1 MTDPQRSLENLAAVV
16 EQAAGMAQRVG
27 QGANVP
33 PVAVQGCDGGLRV
46 IAAPPGF
53 IKVEIRDP
61 RVLQRGSDEVSREI
75 GRAANEALHRLRHSM
90 TTAAPVDPAAVAEEF
105 ARVSAQGRQAFQQ
118 VLDSVM
124 RLQHPTGTAAP

>member
-1 MTDPQRSLENLAAVV
+1 MTDPQRSLENLANVV
-16 EQAAGMAQRVG
+16 DQAAGMAQRAG

-33 PVAVQGCDGGLRV
+33 PVAVEGFDGGVRV

-53 IKVEIRDP
+53 IKVELRDP
-61 RVLQRGSDEVSREI
+61 RVLQRGADAVGREI

-90 TTAAPVDPAAVAEEF
+90 TTAAPVEPATVAEEF
-105 ARVSAQGRQAFQQ
+105 ARVSTQGRQAFQQ

-124 RLQHPTGTAAP
+124 SLQHPSAR